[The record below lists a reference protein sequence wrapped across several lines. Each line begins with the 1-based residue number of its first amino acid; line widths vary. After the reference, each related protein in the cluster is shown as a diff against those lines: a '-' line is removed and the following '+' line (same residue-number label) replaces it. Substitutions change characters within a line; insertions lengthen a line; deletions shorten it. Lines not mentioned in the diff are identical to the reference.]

1 MQLGIGGGL
10 LALDAV
16 DLRLVLSQELHQHLL
31 DIAVAFGRVIGGGP
45 AVDIPAVLIRVFLIG
60 SLGVSHL
67 GVVFRKDLI
76 IGNDHILDG
85 LIAQLVGDQIG
96 LQGSLDGSLRVAGIL
111 GQMLKLAVELIA
123 FQLGIGQ
130 IVALQLLQRVR
141 VGGIHILFK
150 LGLLRFTELIK
161 AQRRGL
167 LADDL
172 LADHLILRLGL
183 QLVKVNFRRLHA
195 IHLVELLHLHFLVI

>member
-1 MQLGIGGGL
+1 
-10 LALDAV
+10 
-16 DLRLVLSQELHQHLL
+16 
-31 DIAVAFGRVIGGGP
+31 
-45 AVDIPAVLIRVFLIG
+45 
-60 SLGVSHL
+60 
-67 GVVFRKDLI
+67 
-76 IGNDHILDG
+76 
-85 LIAQLVGDQIG
+85 
-96 LQGSLDGSLRVAGIL
+96 
-111 GQMLKLAVELIA
+111 MLKLAVELIA

-150 LGLLRFTELIK
+150 LGLLLFTELIK

-195 IHLVELLHLHFLVI
+195 IHLVELLHLHFLVIQSVIGSHKGLLVNRLAVDLQDHLPGIHRRVLHHQGAAAEHQRQGQHEQEQGFLH